1 MSVVCLVY
9 DYFNHTSSVY
19 CTLMMMVSTENLTK
33 GFLFMEFIEHVTYLK
48 NIDIFLI
55 VLNENPDT

>member
-1 MSVVCLVY
+1 
-9 DYFNHTSSVY
+9 
-19 CTLMMMVSTENLTK
+19 MMMVSTENLTK